1 MFLVRLATFYWQ
13 KICGLRSFSIE
24 NRFGRILT
32 VIYFLIVVFSFAFG
46 GYSIWKYYTEKK
58 FLNTKTVDIEKFETD
73 FALNKFYTEINSEL
87 LGYDSILLE
96 TCIFDQIIFDS
107 KFGKEYSKNNIDK
120 NVLIV
125 ALTNIRNSIGDEEQL
140 STLHGDIQ
148 KLCVFAKIFNPN
160 GTFENSRNWVDE
172 FYQSIVPMNFQK
184 LSEFMILFHSKILND
199 KIQQEVKEIAD
210 NNVNVQNLAKEK
222 MKPTV
227 KVYESYEEALEE
239 RWRELQD
246 DYQAPPNKKTNS
258 FQNAQILS
266 NAKQNNQMVEQLVD
280 AVNSLDM
287 INQSLLNIQKKYFDK
302 TSLVKTIESIKNQL
316 GIHETDRLNKIERIF
331 EQTIN
336 KNNKPLEPEI
346 NPFRSQY
353 FPSSYITTYEGLYMY
368 SESMDPFSL
377 SSNLTRAQ
385 AEIKERNSLA
395 NNKII
400 MELSLIFILN
410 LFLIGLIRLSLW
422 IKG

>member
-222 MKPTV
+222 MKPAV
-227 KVYESYEEALEE
+227 KVYESYEEALEA